1 MSVGGQNVTEPA
13 WLDADQQ
20 RSWRALV
27 LGMTLLT
34 HRLDDELRRGF
45 GLSLTEYEI
54 LVRLAESTE
63 REMRMAA
70 LADSLCLSRSRI
82 THTVARMEAAGLVER
97 RASQQDGRG
106 VVAVMTDG
114 GEQRLQEASPSHVAA
129 VREHL
134 VDLVD
139 PSDFRSL
146 GRVMDA
152 VSDALVAQNPDA
164 EIR

>member
-1 MSVGGQNVTEPA
+1 VEVGGLASEPM
-13 WLDADQQ
+13 WLDPSQQ

-54 LVRLAESTE
+54 LVRLSESPE

-97 RASQQDGRG
+97 RASQLDGRG
-106 VVAVMTDG
+106 VVAVMTEG
-114 GEQRLQEASPSHVAA
+114 GAAKLRQASPSHVAA

-139 PSDFRSL
+139 PSDFHAM
-146 GRVMDA
+146 GRVMNA
-152 VSDALVAQNPDA
+152 VSDDLVRQNPDA